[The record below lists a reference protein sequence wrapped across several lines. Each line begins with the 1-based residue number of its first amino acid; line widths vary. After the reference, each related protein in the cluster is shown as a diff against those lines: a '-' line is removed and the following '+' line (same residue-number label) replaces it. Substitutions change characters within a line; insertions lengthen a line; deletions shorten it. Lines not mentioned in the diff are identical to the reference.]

1 MINIFFTEFF
11 RIFHKTVTYEQPAFT
26 LKSGDIYKNISWSEL
41 KKAEVGTQWSNSETA
56 TVIYKDE
63 FGALIRFIDSYK
75 DAYLDY
81 FYFL

>member
-56 TVIYKDE
+56 TVIYKYE

-81 FYFL
+81 F